1 MRIIDTHTHIYDEIF
16 DTDID
21 DVIRRAK
28 ENGVDK
34 ILLPN
39 VDIGTLDRLHS
50 LVSSYPDYCLPMMG
64 LHPTSI
70 DEDWE
75 KSLSIIRSQLEKE
88 SDKYIAIGE
97 IGIDLYWDK
106 TFKEEQ
112 QKAFEQQLEWSI
124 EFNLPVSIHT
134 REATSE
140 AIDCVRRVGKD
151 HLRGVFHSFVG
162 TRDELQSIL
171 ELGNFIIGINGVVT
185 YKNSNLR
192 EVLLD
197 TDLSKIV
204 VETDAPYLTPVPFRG
219 KRNES
224 SYTIYI
230 VEELAKIYN
239 TTPDR
244 VKEETTKNAKTM
256 FALL

>member
-1 MRIIDTHTHIYDEIF
+1 MKIIDTHTHIYDETF

-21 DVIRRAK
+21 DVILRAK
-28 ENGVDK
+28 ENGVEK

-39 VDIGTLDRLHS
+39 VDVDTLGRLDA
-50 LVSSYPDYCLPMMG
+50 LVSSYPSYCLPMMG

-70 DEDWE
+70 DEKWE
-75 KSLSIIRSQLEKE
+75 ENLSIIRTQLDKE
-88 SDKYIAIGE
+88 PERYIAIGE

-106 TFKEEQ
+106 TFQEEQ
-112 QKAFEQQLEWSI
+112 EKAFEQQLAWSI

-134 REATSE
+134 REATKE
-140 AIDCVRRVGKD
+140 AINCIKRVGKD
-151 HLRGVFHSFVG
+151 KLRGVFHSFVG

-171 ELGNFIIGINGVVT
+171 DLGNFIVGINGVVT

-192 EVLLD
+192 EVLLK

-230 VEELAKIYN
+230 IEELAKIYN

-244 VKEETTKNAKTM
+244 VKEETTLNAKNM